1 MHNNADKQL
10 KKQIAAQI
18 RKHEREISKQEKIY
32 NEAAGALPMALDP
45 AFCQRAM
52 NASQRAMADLR
63 KAIDELKKV
72 AGGGMRLVAEFWHT
86 LTTPEEW
93 STGSIIAV
101 GIAGMLCLSILAG
114 EAFDVQV
121 LGM

>member
-1 MHNNADKQL
+1 
-10 KKQIAAQI
+10 
-18 RKHEREISKQEKIY
+18 
-32 NEAAGALPMALDP
+32 
-45 AFCQRAM
+45 
-52 NASQRAMADLR
+52 
-63 KAIDELKKV
+63 
-72 AGGGMRLVAEFWHT
+72 MRLIAEFWHT

-101 GIAGMLCLSILAG
+101 GIAYAIAFGILMG

>member
-52 NASQRAMADLR
+52 NASQQAMADLR

-72 AGGGMRLVAEFWHT
+72 AGGGMRLIAEFWKT

-93 STGSIIAV
+93 HTASIIVV
-101 GIAGMLCLSILAG
+101 GIAMALTLGVLFG

>member
-1 MHNNADKQL
+1 MNLQEKQNKRL
-10 KKQIAAQI
+10 IAAQI
-18 RKHEREISKQEKIY
+18 RKHEREFNRQEKIY

-72 AGGGMRLVAEFWHT
+72 AGGV
-86 LTTPEEW
+86 
-93 STGSIIAV
+93 
-101 GIAGMLCLSILAG
+101 
-114 EAFDVQV
+114 
-121 LGM
+121 